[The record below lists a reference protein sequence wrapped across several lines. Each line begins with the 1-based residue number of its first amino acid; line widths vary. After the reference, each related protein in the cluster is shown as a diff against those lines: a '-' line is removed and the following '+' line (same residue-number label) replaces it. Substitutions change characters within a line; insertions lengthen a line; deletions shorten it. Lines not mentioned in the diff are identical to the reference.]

1 MKKIYTWSAKPAERN
16 LTVND
21 LKSSKGKKN
30 FTQVRANTF
39 DEAFAAEEA
48 GIDMIVAN
56 ARNIIEVRKG
66 SNNLFLTA
74 SLFWEEFVTKEE
86 ILKGAFKALEN
97 GADAIFTPRNPK
109 VIEMLSN
116 EDIPVM
122 GHLGLVPRKSSWF
135 GGLRAIGKTPKE
147 AYELFQKFKDLENA
161 GAFAVEGEVIPENVM
176 KEISNRTS
184 MITVSMG
191 SGKKTDV
198 IYLFMEDIC
207 GDTPIPPRHAKA
219 YGNLL
224 KLKQQVNIERLKALK
239 AFKKDALSG
248 KFPQKKQSVNISN
261 QEFKKFLN
269 LLNS

>member
-1 MKKIYTWSAKPAERN
+1 MLILNLSKEKK
-16 LTVND
+16 
-21 LKSSKGKKN
+21 

-39 DEAFAAEEA
+39 DEAFAAEKA

-97 GADAIFTPRNPK
+97 GADAIFTPRNTE

-135 GGLRAIGKTPKE
+135 GGLRAIGKTPK
-147 AYELFQKFKDLENA
+147 
-161 GAFAVEGEVIPENVM
+161 
-176 KEISNRTS
+176 
-184 MITVSMG
+184 
-191 SGKKTDV
+191 
-198 IYLFMEDIC
+198 
-207 GDTPIPPRHAKA
+207 
-219 YGNLL
+219 
-224 KLKQQVNIERLKALK
+224 KLMNFSK
-239 AFKKDALSG
+239 
-248 KFPQKKQSVNISN
+248 
-261 QEFKKFLN
+261 
-269 LLNS
+269 NSKI

>member
-16 LTVND
+16 LTIAD
-21 LKSSKGKKN
+21 LKSSKGKKK

-56 ARNIIEVRKG
+56 ARNIVEVRKG
-66 SNNLFLTA
+66 SNKLFLTA

-97 GADAIFTPRNPK
+97 GADAIFTPRNTEI
-109 VIEMLSN
+109 VEMLSN

-147 AYELFQKFKDLENA
+147 AYELFQKFQDLENA
-161 GAFAVEGEVIPENVM
+161 GAFAVEG
-176 KEISNRTS
+176 
-184 MITVSMG
+184 
-191 SGKKTDV
+191 
-198 IYLFMEDIC
+198 
-207 GDTPIPPRHAKA
+207 
-219 YGNLL
+219 
-224 KLKQQVNIERLKALK
+224 
-239 AFKKDALSG
+239 
-248 KFPQKKQSVNISN
+248 
-261 QEFKKFLN
+261 
-269 LLNS
+269 